1 VFVICLDGVAPEEAA
16 DRVLAAIRSRL
27 TNDPEEER
35 PLAAEELRR
44 LARGRLTRL
53 VRNHCGLPAAQRTP

>member
-1 VFVICLDGVAPEEAA
+1 MFVICLDDMAPEEALDQA
-16 DRVLAAIRSRL
+16 LAAIRSRL

-35 PLAAEELRR
+35 VITAEELRR

-53 VRNHCGLPAAQRTP
+53 IGSAGL

>member
-1 VFVICLDGVAPEEAA
+1 MFVICLDDVAPDEAA
-16 DRVLAAIRSRL
+16 DRVLDAIRSRL
-27 TNDPEEER
+27 ANDPDDER

-53 VRNHCGLPAAQRTP
+53 IGDPSGLTMAESVR